1 MVYSNYNCK
10 LQGNNKIFSLNIAF
24 SSRISKIRNGDSM
37 KIKYKTEK
45 VKRIINDLSV
55 LTGMNIALF
64 NGEYEVIAACD
75 RMNDF
80 CRNFQMLESYKGEC
94 YFSDKRLFEKCQKS
108 GKAESHICHAGLC
121 DFAMPLIKNGITAGY
136 VIMGQVRT
144 SMSPK
149 NFTYNSPLNRFY
161 DATPFFTD
169 EKVESL
175 KNLLPQILFENAI
188 EIEYDGFI
196 TEVIEFIDGNLQ
208 ENISVSTLCKRF
220 NVSKNYLYKSFHS
233 FFGCTVNDYILSV
246 RIKKAQTL
254 LRETNKPVYIIAEK
268 VGVENYTYFCKLF
281 KNKVGI
287 TPSKYRIIQ

>member
-10 LQGNNKIFSLNIAF
+10 SQGSNKIFSLNIAF

-175 KNLLPQILFENAI
+175 KNLLPQILFNDAIDFEYESIIDEIAEYINA
-188 EIEYDGFI
+188 
-196 TEVIEFIDGNLQ
+196 NLQ
-208 ENISVSTLCKRF
+208 KDLSIATICKKF
-220 NVSKNYLYKSFHS
+220 NVSKNCLYNGFRGKFST
-233 FFGCTVNDYILSV
+233 TVNEYISSV
-246 RIKKAQTL
+246 RIAKAKELLKK
-254 LRETNKPVYIIAEK
+254 TNSTVYVIAET
-268 VGVENYTYFCKLF
+268 VGIENYTYFCKLF
-281 KNKVGI
+281 KNTVGI
-287 TPSKYRIIQ
+287 SPSKFRVS